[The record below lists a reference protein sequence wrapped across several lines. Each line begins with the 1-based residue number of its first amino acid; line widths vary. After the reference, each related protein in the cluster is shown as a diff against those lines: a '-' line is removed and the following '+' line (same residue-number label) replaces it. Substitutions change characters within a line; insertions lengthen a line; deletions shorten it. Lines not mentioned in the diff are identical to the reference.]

1 MLVKGSK
8 SVPFTSQQSRSAY
21 KSAVLLKFV
30 PNVAKLLM
38 QLIIYSTLNEDHGF
52 DSCYSYFSRK
62 RSWTFSV
69 HASWLLS
76 KKILPVPGT
85 WRRTRDVLKAERLL
99 TAKL

>member
-62 RSWTFSV
+62 RSWTFSDY
-69 HASWLLS
+69 ASLLLS
-76 KKILPVPGT
+76 KKSFQYLEPGVELVT
-85 WRRTRDVLKAERLL
+85 YLKLNDY
-99 TAKL
+99 